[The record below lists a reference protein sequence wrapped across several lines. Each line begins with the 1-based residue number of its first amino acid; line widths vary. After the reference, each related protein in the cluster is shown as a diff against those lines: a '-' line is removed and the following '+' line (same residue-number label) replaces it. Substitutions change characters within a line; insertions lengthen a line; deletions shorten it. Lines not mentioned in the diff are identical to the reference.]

1 MASDELV
8 ALTVAVYA
16 RFSSDGQRDASIEDQ
31 IRRCRE
37 YVASCGGFVRDDML
51 FVDRA
56 MSGTGADRPSFE
68 RMMRFAANRPR
79 QIDVIVVEDLSR
91 LSRSA
96 ADLFP
101 VQRLLEYADVRL
113 IGVADGIDT
122 AATHTK
128 LTFGIKS
135 VISDFYIAE
144 LADKTRR
151 GLEGRALAGLA
162 TGGVGYGY
170 HLRKVARPDGKELGS
185 EILIADQEARVVCRI
200 FGMYLEGISFAGIA
214 KALNAEGVAPPRV
227 YAKRRRSGW
236 KDSTIRAILHN
247 ESYVGTWTHGKRR
260 WRKVPGTNTRRST
273 KGANPIVFER
283 PHLRIVP
290 QELWSGV
297 QARLTAVAAHYTTTK
312 DGKPKGRS
320 VPGRA
325 TNYLFSSLLH
335 CGVCGGKM
343 VVSGSSTRYRC
354 EGRSKRGTCEN
365 ALSVREDIVRTSLL
379 DELRHRLTSEKGLA
393 HARKRIAQRL
403 GELAREQGSEF
414 RERRMALDA
423 IEQKVDR
430 LVDFVTQGLGTKTVS
445 ERLKVL
451 ERDAEEQRKAIGALE
466 KVAATPIRLPTPDEM
481 LRIVFDLERRL
492 TTDVTR
498 GREELR
504 RLFRDGRID
513 LIPQPD
519 GFYIARS
526 EILPLVLLTTPPSVA
541 NQGGRDQESTSSAI
555 SCAGR
560 I

>member
-1 MASDELV
+1 M
-8 ALTVAVYA
+8 
-16 RFSSDGQRDASIEDQ
+16 
-31 IRRCRE
+31 
-37 YVASCGGFVRDDML
+37 
-51 FVDRA
+51 
-56 MSGTGADRPSFE
+56 
-68 RMMRFAANRPR
+68 
-79 QIDVIVVEDLSR
+79 IVVEDLSR

-96 ADLFP
+96 ADLFA
-101 VQRLLEYADVRL
+101 VQRLLEYAEVRL
-113 IGVADGIDT
+113 VGIADGIDT

-151 GLEGRALAGLA
+151 GLEGRALAGFA

-170 HLRKVARPDGKELGS
+170 RLRKVAGADGKELGS
-185 EILIADQEARVVCRI
+185 EILIADQEAGIVRRI
-200 FGMYLEGISFAGIA
+200 FDMYLDGLSLAGIA
-214 KALNAEGVAPPRV
+214 KKLNADAIDPPRV

-247 ESYVGTWTHGKRR
+247 ESYIGIWTHGKRR
-260 WRKVPGTNTRRST
+260 WRKVPGTNTRRPT
-273 KGANPIVFER
+273 NGANPRVFDR
-283 PHLRIVP
+283 PGLRIVA
-290 QELWSGV
+290 EDVWSAV
-297 QARLTAVAAHYTTTK
+297 QTRLAAVAAHYTKTK

-325 TNYLFSSLLH
+325 TSYLFSGLLH
-335 CGVCGGKM
+335 CGVCGGTM
-343 VVSGSSTRYRC
+343 AISGSSTRYRC
-354 EGRSKRGTCEN
+354 EGHTKRGVCAN
-365 ALSVREDIVRTSLL
+365 ARSVREDVVRASLL
-379 DELRHRLTSEKGLA
+379 DEIRHRLTSEKGLA
-393 HARKRIAQRL
+393 HARKRIAERL
-403 GELAREQGSEF
+403 GGLAREQGSEF
-414 RERRMALDA
+414 RERRGTLDT
-423 IEQKVDR
+423 IEQKIAQ

-445 ERLKVL
+445 ERLHAL
-451 ERDAEEQRKAIGALE
+451 EREADAQRKALTALE

-492 TTDVTR
+492 TADVTR

-519 GFYIARS
+519 GLYIARS
-526 EILPLVLLTTPPSVA
+526 EILPLVLLTTPPAVA
-541 NQGGRDQESTSSAI
+541 NQDGRDERSTSSAS